1 MREFSYTQSCNLPV
15 QGSCADASMLA
26 LTLID
31 KALSDHGIPGG
42 PVIWCHDEIVL
53 EVPEEAA
60 EKAAELLEEAMTV
73 AFVTIFPGAPTNGLV
88 AAKPGRSWLDT
99 K

>member
-15 QGSCADASMLA
+15 QGACADASMPALA
-26 LTLID
+26 LID
-31 KALSDHGIPGG
+31 KTLSDRGIAGG
-42 PVIWCHDEIVL
+42 PVIFCHDEIVI

-88 AAKPGRSWLDT
+88 TAKPGRSWEDT